1 MPNTIQKII
10 IDKQEFIL
18 RNAIDEDFEFI
29 FSLLK
34 DNMLESFNRNWGSWN
49 DKSFKENYHK
59 EHIRIIEYQNVNIG
73 YVDFKFKID
82 CGYLNSIQLS
92 KKFQNRGIGTY
103 IMKLLEEETLNKNLL
118 RICLKVFKDNL
129 AVKLYQK
136 LGYKPISEDTSSFI
150 MEKVI

>member
-49 DKSFKENYHK
+49 DKSF
-59 EHIRIIEYQNVNIG
+59 
-73 YVDFKFKID
+73 
-82 CGYLNSIQLS
+82 
-92 KKFQNRGIGTY
+92 
-103 IMKLLEEETLNKNLL
+103 
-118 RICLKVFKDNL
+118 
-129 AVKLYQK
+129 
-136 LGYKPISEDTSSFI
+136 
-150 MEKVI
+150 

>member
-1 MPNTIQKII
+1 M
-10 IDKQEFIL
+10 
-18 RNAIDEDFEFI
+18 
-29 FSLLK
+29 
-34 DNMLESFNRNWGSWN
+34 
-49 DKSFKENYHK
+49 
-59 EHIRIIEYQNVNIG
+59 RIIEYQNVNIG